1 MMLAWQFIDA
11 LCVQED
17 CSMHGFCS
25 SLIQN
30 SFCQPLCHSV
40 AQVDGVW
47 LLLAGNVIGF
57 SPKDISVPLVPSL
70 TWREANSE
78 QVRNHKQDNKFVKI
92 ESEYLASF
100 IKKRI
105 KKNLIHVVTS
115 KQDLQ
120 DADDLEFQVNS
131 SGMCCFVSA

>member
-1 MMLAWQFIDA
+1 L
-11 LCVQED
+11 
-17 CSMHGFCS
+17 
-25 SLIQN
+25 
-30 SFCQPLCHSV
+30 FCQPLCHSV

-78 QVRNHKQDNKFVKI
+78 QVRLIQNKCKKIVKI
-92 ESEYLASF
+92 KSEYLASF

>member
-1 MMLAWQFIDA
+1 MCPGRLFYAW
-11 LCVQED
+11 V
-17 CSMHGFCS
+17 CS

-30 SFCQPLCHSV
+30 LFCQPLCHSV

-78 QVRNHKQDNKFVKI
+78 QVRLIQNKCKKIVKI
-92 ESEYLASF
+92 KSEYLASF